1 MSQFIERETAAV
13 LAVPAIYL
21 LLVAVGRW
29 LKRRAGVRL
38 GIFYQLFCIVV
49 AVFVPLVVRFEE
61 VNFVLLQVLGSA
73 VAMLGAVFL
82 LALIRRF
89 FWEYYLEE
97 RRHMHAPKFMRDAL
111 ALLVFALALL
121 LGALSAA
128 LTSAPMA
135 GGAFLGIA
143 VATAG
148 IHIRFTPASAYG
160 GLARY
165 FAQERASS
173 AR

>member
-1 MSQFIERETAAV
+1 MQQGMSSFGPRDIYATINERVETLLGLLSIRRRYLVALKTRLSDDTYAAECSRRAEEFATIRAAFAALSTEDLHEYVGAAQRERAGNWFSAV
-13 LAVPAIYL
+13 LI
-21 LLVAVGRW
+21 G
-29 LKRRAGVRL
+29 AGL
-38 GIFYQLFCIVV
+38 
-49 AVFVPLVVRFEE
+49 
-61 VNFVLLQVLGSA
+61 
-73 VAMLGAVFL
+73 
-82 LALIRRF
+82 
-89 FWEYYLEE
+89 
-97 RRHMHAPKFMRDAL
+97 
-111 ALLVFALALL
+111 ALALL